1 MNDKLDRLELV
12 RSAWDAYDPDYMDFP
27 LQANP
32 DSHKDFAEGAVILNP
47 MVTEIVGDVGGQK
60 LLDICCACDATQAFP
75 WANLGADVTACDI
88 SPVAFEIAR
97 VNTEFIGLPVTFEVT
112 DAQTLDSIAEE
123 SFDIVYASY
132 LMWFED
138 VRLACEN

>member
-1 MNDKLDRLELV
+1 
-12 RSAWDAYDPDYMDFP
+12 
-27 LQANP
+27 
-32 DSHKDFAEGAVILNP
+32 
-47 MVTEIVGDVGGQK
+47 
-60 LLDICCACDATQAFP
+60 
-75 WANLGADVTACDI
+75 
-88 SPVAFEIAR
+88 

-112 DAQTLDSIAEE
+112 DAQTLDPIAEE

>member
-60 LLDICCACDATQAFP
+60 LLDICCACDATQAFS
-75 WANLGADVTACDI
+75 WANLGRCD
-88 SPVAFEIAR
+88 
-97 VNTEFIGLPVTFEVT
+97 GLRYQPRSLRDRTGEHGVHRSAG
-112 DAQTLDSIAEE
+112 DL
-123 SFDIVYASY
+123 
-132 LMWFED
+132 
-138 VRLACEN
+138 